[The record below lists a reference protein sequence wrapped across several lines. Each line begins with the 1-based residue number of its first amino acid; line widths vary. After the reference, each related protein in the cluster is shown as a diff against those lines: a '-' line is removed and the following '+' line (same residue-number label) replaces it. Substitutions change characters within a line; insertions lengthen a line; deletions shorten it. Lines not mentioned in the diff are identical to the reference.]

1 MRYYPV
7 KANDGAFPVPD
18 PYEELGLTKRE
29 YFAALALQGLLVSD
43 KTTVD
48 EATKWAV
55 YAADCLIE
63 DLNDYPAEGQQ

>member
-29 YFAALALQGLLVSD
+29 YFAALALQGLLAHGN
-43 KTTVD
+43 TLD
-48 EATKWAV
+48 EATEWAV
-55 YAADCLIE
+55 YAADYLIE
-63 DLNDYPAEGQQ
+63 ALNDNPGEGQQ

>member
-1 MRYYPV
+1 MTTLPV
-7 KANDGAFPVPD
+7 DLAFPLVTTP
-18 PYEELGLTKRE
+18 LQGQAGLTKRE